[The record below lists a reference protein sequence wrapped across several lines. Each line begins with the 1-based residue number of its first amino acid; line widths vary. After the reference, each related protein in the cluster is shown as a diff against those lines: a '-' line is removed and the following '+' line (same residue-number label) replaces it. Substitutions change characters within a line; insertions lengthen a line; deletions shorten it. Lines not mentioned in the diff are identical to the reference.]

1 MGISK
6 RGISKRSVSMSYQL
20 DLFYAD
26 KVIAHLEYERK
37 TGLLRL
43 QYKQDW
49 QQQGF
54 SISPALG
61 LNEPHPHNSVYN
73 FLDNLLPEGEA
84 RKLLAQNLGVS
95 ETHVFAQIRALGQD
109 LSGAITFL
117 GTDKVQDSQPI
128 FRPVNEQELIQRL
141 EQKEDCGL
149 LIWDDKP
156 RLSVAGVQDKINV
169 FCTDA
174 GEIGFGDGSLSTT
187 HILKFERQN
196 CPHLVLNEFF
206 CMSLAKIVGLQI
218 ANVTF
223 KRFGEFPALLVER
236 FDRKF
241 DSSQQKVFKRHLI
254 DACQALDLPREYKYE
269 KNFGDGR
276 DVAHIRDGA
285 SLGKLFNFCRN
296 TPTPAINIQWLL
308 NWQLFNLMINNYDS
322 HAKNLSFFY
331 GNDLCQFSP
340 GYDLVN
346 VAMYPQFKQT
356 LAMAIGDE
364 FDPGSIFAYQL
375 ADFAETCAI
384 DKKLLSRTLKTLAG
398 QVLKALD
405 EMTIDTLIDDSVVLT
420 SADKNYWQE
429 LKEIIE
435 LRTSHLLE
443 QAEEIPNI
451 TV

>member
-1 MGISK
+1 
-6 RGISKRSVSMSYQL
+6 MSYQL
-20 DLFYAD
+20 VLFYDD
-26 KVIAHLEYERK
+26 KVIAHLEYDGK

-43 QYKQDW
+43 QYEQDW

-61 LNEPHPHNSVYN
+61 LNEPHAHNSAYN

-95 ETHVFAQIRALGQD
+95 ETYVFAQIRALGQD

-128 FRPVNEQELIQRL
+128 FRAINEQELIQRL
-141 EQKEDCGL
+141 EQKEDFGL

-169 FCTDA
+169 IYTEN
-174 GEIGFGDGSLSTT
+174 GEIGFGDGSLCST
-187 HILKFERQN
+187 HILKFERHN

-206 CMSLAKIVGLQI
+206 CMSLAKIVGLPV
-218 ANVTF
+218 ASVTF
-223 KRFGEFPALLVER
+223 KRFGDFPALQVER
-236 FDRKF
+236 FDRKL

-254 DACQALDLPREYKYE
+254 DACQALDLPRDYKYE
-269 KNFGDGR
+269 QNLGDGR

-285 SLGKLFNFCRN
+285 SLEKLFNFCRN

-340 GYDLVN
+340 SYDLVN

-356 LAMAIGDE
+356 LAMAIGEE
-364 FDPGSIFAYQL
+364 FDPNSIFSYQL
-375 ADFAETCAI
+375 ADFAEICSI
-384 DKKLLSRTLKTLAG
+384 DKKLLSRTLKTLARK
-398 QVLKALD
+398 VLKAID
-405 EMTIDTLIDDSVVLT
+405 EMTIEALFDDKTILT
-420 SADKNYWQE
+420 PADKDYWQE
-429 LKEIIE
+429 LKENIV
-435 LRTSHLLE
+435 LRTTHLVE

-451 TV
+451 IV

>member
-1 MGISK
+1 
-6 RGISKRSVSMSYQL
+6 MSYQL

>member
-1 MGISK
+1 MRLLGY
-6 RGISKRSVSMSYQL
+6 KRSITMSYQL
-20 DLFYAD
+20 VLFYAD
-26 KVIAHLEYERK
+26 KVIAHLEYEQK
-37 TGLLRL
+37 TGFLRL
-43 QYKQDW
+43 QYEQDW

-54 SISPALG
+54 PISPALG
-61 LNEPHPHNSVYN
+61 LNEPHPHNSAYN
-73 FLDNLLPEGEA
+73 FLDNMLPEGEA

-95 ETHVFAQIRALGQD
+95 EIHVFAQIRALGQD

-117 GTDKVQDSQPI
+117 DTDKIQDNQPI
-128 FRPVNEQELIQRL
+128 FRVINEQELIQRL
-141 EQKEDCGL
+141 EQKEDFGL

-169 FCTDA
+169 LCTDA
-174 GEIGFGDGSLSTT
+174 GEIGFGDGRLCST
-187 HILKFERQN
+187 HILKFERRN

-206 CMSLAKIVGLQI
+206 CMTLAKIVGLPI
-218 ANVTF
+218 TNVTF

-236 FDRKF
+236 FDRKL

-269 KNFGDGR
+269 QNFGDGR

-285 SLGKLFNFCRN
+285 SLEKLFNFCRT
-296 TPTPAINIQWLL
+296 TPTPARNIQWLL
-308 NWQLFNLMINNYDS
+308 HWQLFNLMINNYDS

-364 FDPGSIFAYQL
+364 FNPNRIFAYQL
-375 ADFAETCAI
+375 ADFAETCSI

-405 EMTIDTLIDDSVVLT
+405 EMAIDTLFYDSAVLT
-420 SADKNYWQE
+420 SAEKNYWQE
-429 LKEIIE
+429 LKENIE
-435 LRTSHLLE
+435 LRTTHLLE
-443 QAEEIPNI
+443 QAEEIPNVI
-451 TV
+451 V